1 MHDRLALRQH
11 DLQVRDVARLLEL
24 LAQSASRLLNILWHH
39 LNEKEHRVER
49 REGLREV
56 GRDVVD
62 ECVGLLV
69 VRRGGAAVG
78 QVELLLNLNVE
89 RRLVLQLIG
98 LGPLAYGEVVSHD
111 GVGLSPVHAPD
122 PVDVA
127 LRHVAELAHLLGQG
141 HVVLGHARVK
151 QGEDLG
157 EVVEPDAGAR
167 HLVRLV
173 LECVPRP

>member
-1 MHDRLALRQH
+1 VHDRLTLRQD
-11 DLQVRDVARLLEL
+11 DLQVHDVARLLEL
-24 LAQSASRLLNILWHH
+24 LAQSASRLLNVLWHH
-39 LNEKEHRVER
+39 LDEKERRVWR

-78 QVELLLNLNVE
+78 QVELLLNVE
-89 RRLVLQLIG
+89 RRLVVQLIG
-98 LGPLAYGEVVSHD
+98 LGPLAYEEVVLHD

-127 LRHVAELAHLLGQG
+127 LRHVAEQQCGDRCGSG
-141 HVVLGHARVK
+141 HRYEQL
-151 QGEDLG
+151 
-157 EVVEPDAGAR
+157 DA
-167 HLVRLV
+167 
-173 LECVPRP
+173 

>member
-11 DLQVRDVARLLEL
+11 DLQVHDVARLLEL
-24 LAQSASRLLNILWHH
+24 LAQSASRLMNVLWHH
-39 LNEKEHRVER
+39 LDEKERRVGR

-78 QVELLLNLNVE
+78 QVELLLNVE
-89 RRLVLQLIG
+89 RRLVVQLIG
-98 LGPLAYGEVVSHD
+98 LGPIACEEVVPHD
-111 GVGLSPVHAPD
+111 GVRLSSVHAPD

-127 LRHVAELAHLLGQG
+127 VRHVAVHAHLLGQG
-141 HVVLGHARVK
+141 HVVLGHAHVER
-151 QGEDLG
+151 GEDLG

-167 HLVRLV
+167 HLVRPV
-173 LECVPRP
+173 LERVPRP